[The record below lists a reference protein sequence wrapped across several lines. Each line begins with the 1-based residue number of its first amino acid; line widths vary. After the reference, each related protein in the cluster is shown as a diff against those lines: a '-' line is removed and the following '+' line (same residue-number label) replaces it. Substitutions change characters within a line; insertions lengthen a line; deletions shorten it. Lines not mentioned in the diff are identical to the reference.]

1 MARRA
6 PRRDRERATKLLSWN
21 VAGRT
26 KLLGEQIDAVAR
38 QEPDLVCLQE
48 IRPSTREPWA
58 RALGEAGLSHAL
70 DSGEFRNGRRLFNL
84 TVSRWP
90 LIELPAIAA
99 PHPERVLSTVVET
112 PAGLLDLHNAH
123 VPPAQS
129 RGFLKV
135 ETCEAIYE
143 RLARPADRHRIL
155 CGDLNL
161 PREETVH
168 GEVITFAENHPQF
181 LERWDAAE
189 RSLAEGLAEWDLAD
203 AFRALH
209 GYDRRDVS
217 WVFHTRAR
225 RKAGFRLDH
234 VLASA
239 SLVPGFCD
247 YQHGWRELG
256 LSDHSALEALF
267 DPAQART

>member
-1 MARRA
+1 
-6 PRRDRERATKLLSWN
+6 
-21 VAGRT
+21 V
-26 KLLGEQIDAVAR
+26 VR

-58 RALGEAGLSHAL
+58 RALAAAGLEHAV
-70 DSGEFRNGRRLFNL
+70 DSGEFRNDRRLFNL
-84 TVSRWP
+84 TASRWP
-90 LIELPAIAA
+90 LSELPAIAA

-112 PAGLLDLHNAH
+112 RAGLLDLHNAH

-143 RLARPADRHRIL
+143 RLARPADRHRVL
-155 CGDLNL
+155 CGDLNT
-161 PREETVH
+161 PREETTD
-168 GEVITFAENHPQF
+168 GEVITFAFNHPRW

-189 RSLAEGLAEWDLAD
+189 RSLVEGLAEWDLAD
-203 AFRALH
+203 VFRALN
-209 GYDRRDVS
+209 GYERRDVS
-217 WVFHTRAR
+217 WVLHTRWR

-239 SLVPGFCD
+239 SLATSYCD

-256 LSDHSALEALF
+256 LSDHSAIEAVF
-267 DPAQART
+267 SPGASSADARSRTPS

>member
-1 MARRA
+1 MARG
-6 PRRDRERATKLLSWN
+6 PQLKLLTWN

-26 KLLGEQIDAVAR
+26 KLLPDQIAAAVR

-48 IRPSTREPWA
+48 IRPSTRDAWA
-58 RALGEAGLSHAL
+58 SALGEAGLPHAL
-70 DSGEFRNGRRLFNL
+70 DSGEFRNERRLFVL
-84 TVSRWP
+84 TASRWP
-90 LIELPAIAA
+90 LTELPAIPA

-112 PAGLLDLHNAH
+112 PHGLLDLHNAH

-129 RGFLKV
+129 RGFTKV

-143 RLARPADRHRIL
+143 RLARPSDRHRVL
-155 CGDLNL
+155 CGDLNI

-168 GEVITFAENHPQF
+168 GEVITFAENHPEW

-189 RSLAEGLAEWDLAD
+189 RGVIEGLTEWDLAD
-203 AFRALH
+203 QFRALN
-209 GYDRRDVS
+209 GWDRRDVS
-217 WVFHTRAR
+217 WVFHTRSY

-239 SLVPGFCD
+239 CLNTTWCD
-247 YQHGWRELG
+247 YQHSWREAG
-256 LSDHSALEALF
+256 LSDHSGMEAVF
-267 DPAQART
+267 EPA